1 MASPSLNTNRR
12 ARFVDL
18 PMVATRFGRAAA
30 AVVGFDMAAKVHLLR
45 ALGAMLLIAGC
56 FAPAAANAHA
66 GHAHRAHPAPVATAV
81 APPAMAVGTGTCRQA
96 EAGVPAGSRPEL
108 ARRTPTATRIPLS
121 GCVSHC
127 CSGIAGHAC
136 CAAALV
142 PEMTFLDLSR
152 SPRFL
157 TSCTQTL
164 LGLVPEAL
172 PKPPRPIG

>member
-1 MASPSLNTNRR
+1 
-12 ARFVDL
+12 
-18 PMVATRFGRAAA
+18 
-30 AVVGFDMAAKVHLLR
+30 MAAKLHLLR
-45 ALGAMLLIAGC
+45 ALWAMLLIAGC

-66 GHAHRAHPAPVATAV
+66 GHAHRAHAAPAA
-81 APPAMAVGTGTCRQA
+81 APAITVKTCGQ
-96 EAGVPAGSRPEL
+96 EQMGVPAVSRTEV
-108 ARRTPTATRIPLS
+108 ARAMPTATRIPLS

-157 TSCTQTL
+157 ISCTQDL

>member
-1 MASPSLNTNRR
+1 
-12 ARFVDL
+12 
-18 PMVATRFGRAAA
+18 
-30 AVVGFDMAAKVHLLR
+30 MAAKVHLLR
-45 ALGAMLLIAGC
+45 ALWAMLLIAGC
-56 FAPAAANAHA
+56 CAPAAANAHA
-66 GHAHRAHPAPVATAV
+66 GHVHRAHAAAVAAPATA
-81 APPAMAVGTGTCRQA
+81 AETCGQ
-96 EAGVPAGSRPEL
+96 EQTGVPAVSRTEV
-108 ARRTPTATRIPLS
+108 ARAMPMATRIPLS

-142 PEMTFLDLSR
+142 PEMTFLDLAR

-157 TSCTQTL
+157 MSCTQAL